1 MVSPPVPTMLP
12 RSHCGS
18 GVLRGTSTRLP
29 FRLVCSLATVAA
41 LLFIPVAQARDGAV
55 VVASKIDTEGA
66 LLGNMILALLQGRR
80 LEVENKLQLGPTN
93 IVRAAILAAQVDIYP
108 EYTGNGA
115 LFFHREQDPAW
126 KNWERGYALVEA
138 LCREKN
144 HLVWLRPAPANNTWV
159 IAVRRDLAERQRL
172 ASMDDFSKYVAEGG
186 RIKLAASAEFVESP
200 SALPAFEATYGF
212 RLSDEQLLT
221 LSGGNTAAT
230 LRAAAE
236 EMSGVNAAMAYG
248 TDGALAALGL
258 VALRDDRGAQIVYA
272 PAPVVREAVLK
283 EHPEIGAALDPLF
296 ATLTLETLQKLNAQ
310 IAVDGQEA
318 GAVAVSYLQSKHFL
332 P

>member
-1 MVSPPVPTMLP
+1 MVTAV
-12 RSHCGS
+12 R
-18 GVLRGTSTRLP
+18 
-29 FRLVCSLATVAA
+29 SLASVAA
-41 LLFIPVAQARDGAV
+41 VVLAVSIGASAQARDGAV

-66 LLGNMILALLQGRR
+66 LLGNIIFALLRAHGVA
-80 LEVENKLQLGPTN
+80 VENKLQLGPTN
-93 IVRAAILAAQVDIYP
+93 IVRAAILAGQVDIYP

-126 KNWERGYALVEA
+126 KNWQRGYALVEG
-138 LCREKN
+138 LCWEKN
-144 HLVWLRPAPANNTWV
+144 RLVWLTPAPANNTWV
-159 IAVRRDLAERQRL
+159 IAVRRDLAERQHL
-172 ASMDDFSKYVAEGG
+172 ASVGDFANYLNEGG

-258 VALRDDRGAQIVYA
+258 VALRDDKGAQIVYA
-272 PAPVVREAVLK
+272 PAPVVREPVSR
-283 EHPEIGAALDPLF
+283 EHPEIRTMLDPVF
-296 ATLTLETLQKLNAQ
+296 ATLTLETLQKLNAE

-318 GAVAVSYLQSKHFL
+318 GAVAVYYLQSKNFL

>member
-1 MVSPPVPTMLP
+1 MGALV
-12 RSHCGS
+12 
-18 GVLRGTSTRLP
+18 VLVLLAFPIG
-29 FRLVCSLATVAA
+29 SLAQ
-41 LLFIPVAQARDGAV
+41 PSGAKI

-66 LLGNMILALLQGRR
+66 LLGNMILGLLEARGFA
-80 LEVENKLQLGPTN
+80 VENKLQLGPTN
-93 IVRAAILAAQVDIYP
+93 IVRAAILAGQVDVYP

-115 LFFHREQDPAW
+115 LFFHSESDPAW
-126 KNWERGYALVEA
+126 KDRTRGYELVA
-138 LCREKN
+138 SLCRAAN
-144 HLVWLRPAPANNTWV
+144 HLVWLAPAPANNTWV
-159 IAVRRDLAERQRL
+159 IAVRKDLAERHGI
-172 ASMDDFSKYVAEGG
+172 ASMEDFARYVAAGG

-200 SALPAFEATYGF
+200 AALPAFEATYGF

-258 VALRDDRGAQIVYA
+258 VALADDRGAQIVYA
-272 PAPVVREAVLK
+272 PAPVIREAVLQR
-283 EHPEIGAALDPLF
+283 HLEIRAVLDPVF
-296 ATLTLETLQKLNAQ
+296 ASLTVETLQRLNAQ
-310 IAVDGQEA
+310 IAVDGLEP
-318 GAVAVSYLQSKHFL
+318 GAVAASYLKSRHFL

>member
-1 MVSPPVPTMLP
+1 MRSLGAIALILAVALSGSP
-12 RSHCGS
+12 
-18 GVLRGTSTRLP
+18 
-29 FRLVCSLATVAA
+29 
-41 LLFIPVAQARDGAV
+41 AQGRDGAV

-66 LLGNMILALLQGRR
+66 LLGNMILAMLRGHRIT
-80 LEVENKLQLGPTN
+80 VESRLQLGPTN
-93 IVRAAILAAQVDIYP
+93 ILRAAILAGQVDIYP

-115 LFFHREQDPAW
+115 LFFHKEQDPAW
-126 KNWERGYALVEA
+126 KNWERGYALVAA
-138 LCREKN
+138 LCREEN
-144 HLVWLRPAPANNTWV
+144 HLVWLKPAPANNTWV
-159 IAVRRDLAERQRL
+159 IAVRKEMAERRHL
-172 ASMDDFSKYVAEGG
+172 ASMEDFARFVNEGG

-200 SALPAFEATYGF
+200 SALPAFEATYSF

-258 VALRDDRGAQIVYA
+258 VALRDDKGAQIVYA
-272 PAPVVREAVLK
+272 PAPVIREATLQ
-283 EHPEIGAALDPLF
+283 EHPEIPTALDPVF
-296 ATLTLETLQKLNAQ
+296 ATLTLDTLQKLNAE
-310 IAVDGQEA
+310 IAVNGQQA
-318 GAVAVSYLQSKHFL
+318 AVVATAYLQSKNFL

>member
-1 MVSPPVPTMLP
+1 VLSI
-12 RSHCGS
+12 GS
-18 GVLRGTSTRLP
+18 VARAGGGT
-29 FRLVCSLATVAA
+29 
-41 LLFIPVAQARDGAV
+41 V

-66 LLGNMILALLQGRR
+66 LLGNMILTLLRDRG
-80 LEVENKLQLGPTN
+80 LTVENKVQLGPTN
-93 IVRAAILAAQVDIYP
+93 IVRAAILAGQVDIYP

-115 LFFHREQDPAW
+115 LFFHKEQDPAW
-126 KNWERGYALVEA
+126 KNWERGYALAAA
-138 LCREKN
+138 LCREQN
-144 HLVWLRPAPANNTWV
+144 HLVWLTPAPANNTWV
-159 IAVRRDLAERQRL
+159 IAVRSDLAERHQL
-172 ASMDDFSKYVAEGG
+172 ASMDDFARYVKEGG

-258 VALRDDRGAQIVYA
+258 VALSDDRGAQIVYA
-272 PAPVVREAVLK
+272 PAPVVRETTLR
-283 EHPEIGAALDPLF
+283 EHPEIRTVMDPVF
-296 ATLTLETLQKLNAQ
+296 ATLTLDTLQKLNAE
-310 IAVDGQEA
+310 IAVNGQQA
-318 GAVAVSYLQSKHFL
+318 ATVAISYLKSKNFL

>member
-1 MVSPPVPTMLP
+1 MPV
-12 RSHCGS
+12 RS
-18 GVLRGTSTRLP
+18 
-29 FRLVCSLATVAA
+29 AAAVAA
-41 LLFIPVAQARDGAV
+41 LVLAVALIGLPAEARDGTV

-66 LLGNMILALLQGRR
+66 LLGNMILPLLRAHGVS
-80 LEVENKLQLGPTN
+80 VENKLQLGPTN
-93 IVRAAILAAQVDIYP
+93 IVRAAILAGQVDIYP

-115 LFFHREQDPAW
+115 LFFHKEQDPAW
-126 KNWERGYALVEA
+126 KNWQRGYALVEA

-144 HLVWLRPAPANNTWV
+144 HLVWLTPAPANNTWV
-159 IAVRRDLAERQRL
+159 IAVRKDLAERHGL
-172 ASMDDFSKYVAEGG
+172 ASMDDFANYVKNGG

-248 TDGALAALGL
+248 TDGALAALDL
-258 VALRDDRGAQIVYA
+258 VALKDDKGAQIVYA
-272 PAPVVREAVLK
+272 PAPVVREPVLQ
-283 EHPEIGAALDPLF
+283 EYPEIRTVLDPVF
-296 ATLTLETLQKLNAQ
+296 ALLTLETLQKLNAE
-310 IAVDGQEA
+310 IAVNGEEA
-318 GAVAVSYLQSKHFL
+318 SAVAVSYLKSKNFL

>member
-1 MVSPPVPTMLP
+1 MRSLHGVALFLAIALIGSP
-12 RSHCGS
+12 
-18 GVLRGTSTRLP
+18 
-29 FRLVCSLATVAA
+29 
-41 LLFIPVAQARDGAV
+41 AQARAGAV

-66 LLGNMILALLQGRR
+66 LLGNMILALLRAHGVA
-80 LEVENKLQLGPTN
+80 VENKLQLGPTN
-93 IVRAAILAAQVDIYP
+93 IVRAAILAGQVDIYP

-115 LFFHREQDPAW
+115 LFFHKEQDPAW
-126 KNWERGYALVEA
+126 KNWQRGYAMVEA

-144 HLVWLRPAPANNTWV
+144 HLVWLTPAPANNTWV
-159 IAVRRDLAERQRL
+159 IAVRKGLAERQYL
-172 ASMDDFSKYVAEGG
+172 ASMGDFANYVKDGG

-236 EMSGVNAAMAYG
+236 KMSGVNAAMAYG

-258 VALRDDRGAQIVYA
+258 VALRDDKGAQIVYA
-272 PAPVVREAVLK
+272 PAPVVREPVLQ
-283 EHPEIGAALDPLF
+283 EHPEIRTVLDPAF
-296 ATLTLETLQKLNAQ
+296 ATLTLETLQKLNAK
-310 IAVDGQEA
+310 IAVDGEEA
-318 GAVAVSYLQSKHFL
+318 GAVAASYLRSKNFL

>member
-1 MVSPPVPTMLP
+1 M
-12 RSHCGS
+12 R
-18 GVLRGTSTRLP
+18 
-29 FRLVCSLATVAA
+29 SLASVAA
-41 LLFIPVAQARDGAV
+41 LILAVALIGSPAQARDGAV

-66 LLGNMILALLQGRR
+66 LLGNMILALLRAHGVA
-80 LEVENKLQLGPTN
+80 LENKLQLGPTN
-93 IVRAAILAAQVDIYP
+93 IVRAAILAGQVDIYP

-115 LFFHREQDPAW
+115 LFFHQEQDPAW
-126 KNWERGYALVEA
+126 KNWQRGYARVEA

-144 HLVWLRPAPANNTWV
+144 HLVWLTPAPANNTWV
-159 IAVRRDLAERQRL
+159 IAVRRDLAERQHL
-172 ASMDDFSKYVAEGG
+172 ASMDDFANYVKEGG

-236 EMSGVNAAMAYG
+236 QMSGVNAAMAYG

-258 VALRDDRGAQIVYA
+258 VALRDDKGAQIVYA
-272 PAPVVREAVLK
+272 PAPVVREPVLQ
-283 EHPEIGAALDPLF
+283 EHPEIRATLDPVF
-296 ATLTLETLQKLNAQ
+296 ATLTLETLQKLNAE
-310 IAVDGQEA
+310 IAVEGQEA
-318 GAVAVSYLQSKHFL
+318 GAVAVSYLRSKNFL

>member
-1 MVSPPVPTMLP
+1 LD
-12 RSHCGS
+12 
-18 GVLRGTSTRLP
+18 VLRGTLTRLP
-29 FRLVCSLATVAA
+29 FRLVCSLATIAA

-159 IAVRRDLAERQRL
+159 IAVRRDLAERHGL

-186 RIKLAASAEFVESP
+186 SIKLAASAEFVESP

-248 TDGALAALGL
+248 TDGALVALGL

-272 PAPVVREAVLK
+272 PAPVVREAVLQ

>member
-1 MVSPPVPTMLP
+1 VRSLHGVAHLFLALALIGSPV
-12 RSHCGS
+12 
-18 GVLRGTSTRLP
+18 
-29 FRLVCSLATVAA
+29 
-41 LLFIPVAQARDGAV
+41 QARDGAV

-66 LLGNMILALLQGRR
+66 LLGNMMLALLRAHGVA
-80 LEVENKLQLGPTN
+80 VENKLQLGPTN
-93 IVRAAILAAQVDIYP
+93 IVRAAILAGQVDIYP

-115 LFFHREQDPAW
+115 LFFHREEDPAW
-126 KNWERGYALVEA
+126 KNWQRGYALVEA

-144 HLVWLRPAPANNTWV
+144 QLVWLTPAPANNTWV
-159 IAVRRDLAERQRL
+159 IAVRRDLAESEHL
-172 ASMDDFSKYVAEGG
+172 ATMDDFANYVKAGG

-248 TDGALAALGL
+248 TDGAMAALGL
-258 VALRDDRGAQIVYA
+258 VALKDDKGAQIVYA
-272 PAPVVREAVLK
+272 PAPVVREPVLQ
-283 EHPEIGAALDPLF
+283 EHPEIGTVLDPVF
-296 ATLTLETLQKLNAQ
+296 ATLTLETLQKLNAE
-310 IAVDGQEA
+310 IAVEGEEA
-318 GAVAVSYLQSKHFL
+318 GAVAVSYLRSRSFL